1 MEERSLFKINIEKD
15 KAYIDGEA
23 ISLKLAAKICAQ
35 GNIYSIAGKKVDMEE
50 FIKLIDKFKK

>member
-35 GNIYSIAGKKVDMEE
+35 GNIYSIAGKNEDIKE